1 MGAYQGTSRASG
13 TTGYLLTQRGGQVSL
28 WRKGKGGE
36 KPMRRR
42 IVLLIASAL
51 TAAAMTVGG
60 AGAAFADK
68 PPWKGNDKQFHN
80 KCTGG
85 DKHHNCKNSK

>member
-1 MGAYQGTSRASG
+1 MAQPATLPKGGHSR
-13 TTGYLLTQRGGQVSL
+13 LFIVR
-28 WRKGKGGE
+28 REGKGVRSD
-36 KPMRRR
+36 MRRR
-42 IVLLIASAL
+42 ITLVVVTAL

-60 AGAAFADK
+60 AGAAFADG
-68 PPWKGNDKQFHN
+68 PPWQGNDKQFHN